1 MRSPCE
7 RNWATV
13 DREAVLAG
21 YEALRRRSVEQGAAV
36 GRELGW
42 VLLVRRGMSAWM
54 DSWRELVASPTPL
67 TPAVFPGSPAGAA
80 ALAGVSAEVALVIAG
95 MAWAI
100 AQCGKET
107 G

>member
-1 MRSPCE
+1 MRSSCE
-7 RNWATV
+7 RDWAAI

-21 YEALRRRSVEQGAAV
+21 YEALRRRSLEQGAAV
-36 GRELGW
+36 ARELGW
-42 VLLVRRGMSAWM
+42 VLLVRRGMGAWM
-54 DSWRELVASPTPL
+54 DSWRQLVTRPTPPP
-67 TPAVFPGSPAGAA
+67 PAVLPGSPAGAA

-100 AQCGKET
+100 AQPGTEN